1 LFEQICV
8 IEGEIVCNKA
18 LSSVSKPVE
27 GEHFNCCENKC
38 YLLKQAVGLHTMTYI
53 YYCCSM
59 VKIFGEGYYG
69 VSDRKCGKKRSVMLG
84 MFRGL
89 IMATSPWI
97 TGWDEWMR
105 LLRP

>member
-1 LFEQICV
+1 MLFI
-8 IEGEIVCNKA
+8 KT
-18 LSSVSKPVE
+18 SSRAA
-27 GEHFNCCENKC
+27 HNDI
-38 YLLKQAVGLHTMTYI
+38 YIYI

-59 VKIFGEGYYG
+59 VKIFGEGYYD
-69 VSDRKCGKKRSVMLG
+69 VSDRKCDKKRSVMLG

>member
-1 LFEQICV
+1 
-8 IEGEIVCNKA
+8 
-18 LSSVSKPVE
+18 
-27 GEHFNCCENKC
+27 
-38 YLLKQAVGLHTMTYI
+38 
-53 YYCCSM
+53 M